1 MFRCAAAPQL
11 ALAPVWWAALS
22 LQRSPQWRRPW
33 SPQVSLPP
41 RPSSVTPRVKRPHR
55 FQSSGKRRRL
65 HVVGEWQKQPT
76 RPWGAWKGTAGV
88 SCQPRRCAAASVGGG
103 EGSEAPGRS
112 QSRDAAVC
120 GGKPQSSPLVC
131 GPNAKA
137 SRKAQGATAT
147 EGRRRPAAGRDSCR
161 EVPASQMCL
170 PPASLRPRLVWSHVA
185 SPRERKPWHV
195 AERSFLRGGCSG

>member
-11 ALAPVWWAALS
+11 APAPVWWAALS

-33 SPQVSLPP
+33 SPRVSLPP

-88 SCQPRRCAAASVGGG
+88 SCQPRRRAAASVGGG

-137 SRKAQGATAT
+137 SRKARGLRPQRAVGVQLLAETPVARFRPPRCAARRRHCVLGSGGAT
-147 EGRRRPAAGRDSCR
+147 
-161 EVPASQMCL
+161 
-170 PPASLRPRLVWSHVA
+170 
-185 SPRERKPWHV
+185 
-195 AERSFLRGGCSG
+195 